1 MRFTLE
7 QLNDLEDIKNVAR
20 RYCRGVDRLDPD
32 EMKSAY
38 WPDATDDHGVFV
50 GNAWEFV
57 DHCMVSHLRWKST
70 SHCIFNHVIELDDN
84 GVEARGESYNVSY
97 LLQKDSNVLDTWHGR
112 YLDLYEKRKAEWR
125 IIERVCVHEFT
136 KSETVSAMEM
146 DASKFRQGAFD
157 RPANNRPVGP

>member
-1 MRFTLE
+1 MRYTLE
-7 QLNDLEDIKNVAR
+7 QLIDLENIKNVAR

-97 LLQKDSNVLDTWHGR
+97 LLQKDSNVLDT
-112 YLDLYEKRKAEWR
+112 
-125 IIERVCVHEFT
+125 
-136 KSETVSAMEM
+136 
-146 DASKFRQGAFD
+146 
-157 RPANNRPVGP
+157 

>member
-1 MRFTLE
+1 MRYTLE
-7 QLNDLEDIKNVAR
+7 QFNDLEDIKNVAR

-70 SHCIFNHVIELDDN
+70 SHCIFNHVIELDDS
-84 GVEARGESYNVSY
+84 GLEARGESYNVSY

-112 YLDLYEKRKAEWR
+112 YLDLYEKREGEWR

-136 KSETVSAMEM
+136 MSEAVSAMEM

-157 RPANNRPVGP
+157 RPANSRPIGP